1 MPWYVLATI
10 CTLAVSIANI
20 ISRSILKK
28 EESDP
33 IGFSIVFTFL
43 LSAMSFTFSLIIDRF
58 YLPPIDKFFI
68 PFAAAVLLWALWT
81 ILYFKGVKL
90 LGAGEVAILSSL
102 GIFFLVVLGIIFF
115 HEKISMF
122 QIVGILLIVLSS
134 CLVIFEHLS
143 FKSKK
148 GIILIIASSF
158 VSSVAIMMDTIVIRQ
173 YDSFSYLSIAS
184 FFVALVLLVIF
195 PKKIKT
201 FTILKDRLN
210 GPKIILYSFFWT
222 TQSATYYLALQGGA
236 KVSLLAPFV
245 RSSGVIIIILAF
257 IFLKE
262 RKYIKRKII
271 ASIITLIGLVL
282 LR

>member
-1 MPWYVLATI
+1 M
-10 CTLAVSIANI
+10 
-20 ISRSILKK
+20 
-28 EESDP
+28 
-33 IGFSIVFTFL
+33 GIVDRHIFQGGET
-43 LSAMSFTFSLIIDRF
+43 SGRGGGCYLIIT
-58 YLPPIDKFFI
+58 
-68 PFAAAVLLWALWT
+68 W
-81 ILYFKGVKL
+81 G
-90 LGAGEVAILSSL
+90 
-102 GIFFLVVLGIIFF
+102 FFLVVLGIIFF
-115 HEKISMF
+115 NEKISMF

-158 VSSVAIMMDTIVIRQ
+158 VSSIAIMMDTIVIRQ
-173 YDSFSYLSIAS
+173 YDSFSYLSIGS
-184 FFVALVLLVIF
+184 FFVAIVLLVIF
-195 PKKIKT
+195 PKKIKI
-201 FTILKDRLN
+201 FTILKDRQN

-222 TQSATYYLALQGGA
+222 TQAAAYYLALQGGA

-262 RKYIKRKII
+262 RKYIKRKIA

>member
-1 MPWYVLATI
+1 MPWYILATI

-20 ISRSILKK
+20 ISRAILKK
-28 EESDP
+28 EGSDP

-43 LSAMSFTFSLIIDRF
+43 LSAMSFIFSLIIGRF
-58 YLPPIDKFFI
+58 YLPPVERIFF
-68 PFAAAVLLWALWT
+68 PFAAAILLWALWT
-81 ILYFKGVKL
+81 VLYFKGVKL

-102 GIFFLVVLGIIFF
+102 GVFFLVTLGVVFF

-122 QIVGILLIVLSS
+122 QIAGVFLIVLSS

-148 GIILIIASSF
+148 GIILIVLSSF
-158 VSSVAIMMDTIVIRQ
+158 VSSIAIMMDTIVIRQ

-201 FTILKDRLN
+201 FAILKDRRS

-282 LR
+282 LK